1 MRWSSNPEVPGSIP
15 GLHKCADTIMATRM
29 GLIKS
34 GAVHDGCWQES
45 VALKVV

>member
-1 MRWSSNPEVPGSIP
+1 MSSASSNPEVPGSIP

-34 GAVHDGCWQES
+34 GAVHVS
-45 VALKVV
+45 VGKKA